1 MTASW
6 SGADMARRRHAPVMS
21 MQFGQIAYVTKPVSR
36 IVYGTARTGNGSD
49 RREIGTMSSYF
60 HR

>member
-1 MTASW
+1 
-6 SGADMARRRHAPVMS
+6 MARRRHAPVMS